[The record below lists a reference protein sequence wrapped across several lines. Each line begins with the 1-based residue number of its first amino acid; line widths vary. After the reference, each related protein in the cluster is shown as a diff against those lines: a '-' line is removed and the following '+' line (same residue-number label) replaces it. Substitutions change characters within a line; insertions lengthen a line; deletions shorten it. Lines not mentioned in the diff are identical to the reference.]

1 MKLWGY
7 VCIIILALGLAAC
20 QAPKSMHEA
29 QVPTGFLGPEAAAKL
44 KPGGP
49 DQPAWIYI
57 NPKADWG
64 SYSKMVLDPVTFWR
78 KPGSKTD
85 APSLQDRQKLVNYFY
100 GVIRASMG
108 QYLTTVNQAGPG
120 TLRVRVAITKA
131 EPSVMALDV
140 ISSVMPQA
148 VAASTIK
155 DVFTGKPAFV
165 GEAAIA
171 CTVRDGR
178 TDELLAAW
186 VADRVGG
193 KRLDKAQLSSW
204 GDVEQAMRFW
214 AQNSAYRLC
223 MLQKRGNCK
232 APSNK

>member
-7 VCIIILALGLAAC
+7 VSIIIIALGLTAC
-20 QAPKSMHEA
+20 QAPKNMHEA
-29 QVPTGFLGPEAAAKL
+29 QVPTGFLGPGVTAKL
-44 KPGGP
+44 KKGGP
-49 DQPAWIYI
+49 NQPAWIYI
-57 NPKADWG
+57 NPKADWA

-78 KPGSKTD
+78 EPGSKTD
-85 APSLQDRQKLVNYFY
+85 TPSQQDRQKLVNYFY
-100 GVIRASMG
+100 GVIHASMG
-108 QYLTTVNQAGPG
+108 QYLTMVNQAGPG
-120 TLRVRVAITKA
+120 TLQVQVAITKA
-131 EPSVMALDV
+131 ERSVMALDV

-155 DVFTGKPAFV
+155 DVITGKPAFV

-171 CTVRDGR
+171 CKVRDSR
-178 TDELLAAW
+178 TGELLAAW

-214 AQNSAYRLC
+214 AYNTAYRLC
-223 MLQKRGNCK
+223 MLQKRGDCK
-232 APSNK
+232 PPSNK